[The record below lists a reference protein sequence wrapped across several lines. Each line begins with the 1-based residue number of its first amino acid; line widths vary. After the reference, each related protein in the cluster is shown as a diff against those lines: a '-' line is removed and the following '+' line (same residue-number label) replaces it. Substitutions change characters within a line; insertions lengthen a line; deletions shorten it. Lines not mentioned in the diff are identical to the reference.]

1 MSAGYRNLIT
11 FTVSGPERVQKSAA
25 MYVSTNIITDNKEP
39 RLTHRYTSDCTDI
52 LLGNCQD
59 GTWIIEV
66 TAEDRESGSIC
77 MQICKVLEFNF
88 LILGLLQLTSNPK
101 GLYFPNGYIAG
112 TKEPVVGLYGGSCCQ
127 PRIQLTAIDMQ
138 NNRRSY
144 TADAYCKYKKYNN
157 FETRKSVNY

>member
-1 MSAGYRNLIT
+1 MQPRTAWLNPKQTIIVTVTVYAPHAVSAGYRNLIT

-25 MYVSTNIITDNKEP
+25 MYISTNIINDNKEP

-66 TAEDRESGSIC
+66 TAEDRESG
-77 MQICKVLEFNF
+77 
-88 LILGLLQLTSNPK
+88 LLQLTSNPK

-127 PRIQLTAIDMQ
+127 PKIQLT
-138 NNRRSY
+138 
-144 TADAYCKYKKYNN
+144 
-157 FETRKSVNY
+157 